1 LLTLEATRRYARQI
15 ALPEVGPG
23 GQARIAA
30 ARVVIVGDDAAAR
43 AAADYLR
50 GGGVG
55 RVELIGVPAAEA
67 AEDAADA
74 WTRAL
79 TGASL
84 VLRFCFAD
92 DPLLR
97 TAVRL
102 GIPALFGNVNVRDGG
117 DGVDLFAFRR
127 HGPCPHVGQDIPV
140 QPGSAGSAAGT
151 AAVVLGSLAA
161 GEALQLLID
170 PQAPPRARLLRLSL
184 SPGGPPPAVQE
195 LLWAPECFRCGGK
208 SPEASF
214 T

>member
-15 ALPEVGPG
+15 ALPEVGPE
-23 GQARIAA
+23 GQARIGA

-55 RVELIGVPAAEA
+55 RVEQIGVPDAEA

-102 GIPALFGNVNVRDGG
+102 GIPALFGVVRDVG

-127 HGPCPHVGQDIPV
+127 HGPCSHVAQDIPV
-140 QPGSAGSAAGT
+140 QPGSAGAACGAGAVVAGT
-151 AAVVLGSLAA
+151 LAA
-161 GEALQLLID
+161 SEALQLLVD

-184 SPGGPPPAVQE
+184 APGGPPPAVQE
-195 LLWAPECFRCGGK
+195 LPWAPECFRCGGK

>member
-1 LLTLEATRRYARQI
+1 
-15 ALPEVGPG
+15 
-23 GQARIAA
+23 
-30 ARVVIVGDDAAAR
+30 
-43 AAADYLR
+43 
-50 GGGVG
+50 
-55 RVELIGVPAAEA
+55 
-67 AEDAADA
+67 
-74 WTRAL
+74 
-79 TGASL
+79 
-84 VLRFCFAD
+84 
-92 DPLLR
+92 
-97 TAVRL
+97 
-102 GIPALFGNVNVRDGG
+102 
-117 DGVDLFAFRR
+117 VDLFAFRR